1 MYVQATSLIQKG
13 FWSGFISSQ
22 GPLILKKLAIAFAFL
37 ISLLVLAVG
46 GLYLKG
52 GSAEVLLWAVKIFLR
67 QEHEPN
73 REVTW
78 AIPKTTGDAVQTHSG
93 AKPPNVILIVADDLG
108 YNDISLNGGGVANGS
123 VPTPH
128 INSLAQQGANFDTSY
143 SGNATCAPSRAAIM
157 TGRYP
162 TRFGFEFTPTPKQ
175 FMKVIGHYKGDHQLY
190 DAIYHKEREKDLIP
204 YETMGLPQSEIT
216 LAKLLKGNGYRTLH
230 VGKWHLGDATEFR
243 SYQHGFDQSLSF
255 PHASS
260 LYLPENDP
268 NVVNSQQSFD
278 IIDRFQWA
286 AGSFGMRFND
296 GELFKPKRYVT
307 DYLTDEAAKAIEANR
322 NHPFFLYLAY
332 TAPHTPLQATKEDYA
347 ALSHIED
354 HTLRVYAAMVRNL
367 DRNIGRVLQT
377 LKDKGLDDNTI
388 VIFTSDNGG
397 AHYVGLEGLNSPY
410 RGWKATF
417 FEGGIRVPLFMRWP
431 AAIPKGVKP
440 QLAVNH
446 MDIFST
452 VAAAT
457 GAKLPSDRPIDGINL
472 LPQIGK
478 PADKG
483 PARSLFWRT
492 DTYRVIRKGDWK
504 LQVTQNPKKDWLY
517 NMAIDPTEKN
527 NLASKEP
534 ERVAALKKELEA
546 FNATQVKPSWPS
558 MAEAAIAI
566 DKNLRQKMTPTDE
579 YVYYGN

>member
-1 MYVQATSLIQKG
+1 M
-13 FWSGFISSQ
+13 
-22 GPLILKKLAIAFAFL
+22 LKKIAIALGLLLSA
-37 ISLLVLAVG
+37 LVLAIG
-46 GLYLKG
+46 GLYAKG
-52 GSAEVLLWAVKIFLR
+52 GSAEVLLWVVKIFIR
-67 QEHEPN
+67 QEHAPN

-78 AIPKTTGDAVQTHSG
+78 AVPPAPNSQANTDR
-93 AKPPNVILIVADDLG
+93 KPPNIILIVADDLG
-108 YNDISLNGGGVANGS
+108 YNDITLNGGGLANGT

-128 INSLAQQGANFDTSY
+128 INSLAREGANFETSY
-143 SGNATCAPSRAAIM
+143 SGNATCAPSRAANM

-175 FMKVIGHYKGDHQLY
+175 FMNVIGHYKGPNQLY
-190 DAIYHKEREKDLIP
+190 DAIYHAEREKDLIP
-204 YETMGLPQSEIT
+204 YETMGLPRSEIT
-216 LAKLLKGNGYRTLH
+216 LAKILKGEGYRTLH
-230 VGKWHLGDATEFR
+230 VGKWHLGDAPEFR
-243 SYQHGFDQSLSF
+243 SHVHGFDEALSF
-255 PHASS
+255 QHASS

-268 NVVNSQQSFD
+268 NVVNAQQSFD

-286 AGSFGMRFND
+286 AGSFGMHFNG
-296 GELFKPKRYVT
+296 GESFKPKRYVT
-307 DYLTDEAAKAIEANR
+307 DYLTDEAEKAIEANR
-322 NHPFFLYLAY
+322 KQPFFLYLAY

-377 LKDKGLDDNTI
+377 LRDKGLDDNTL

-397 AHYVGLEGLNSPY
+397 AHYVGLEGLNKPY

-417 FEGGIRVPLFMRWP
+417 FEGGIRVPLFMKWP
-431 AAIPKGVKP
+431 AAIPQGIKP
-440 QLAVNH
+440 QLPVNH
-446 MDIFST
+446 MDIFTT

-472 LPQIGK
+472 LPQLRK

-483 PARSLFWRT
+483 PERTLFWRT

-504 LQVTQNPKKDWLY
+504 LQVAQNPRKDWLF
-517 NMAIDPTEKN
+517 NLATDPTEKN
-527 NLASKEP
+527 NLAATAP
-534 ERVAALKKELEA
+534 EKLASMKKELEA

-566 DKNLRQKMTPTDE
+566 DKSLREKMVPGDE

>member
-1 MYVQATSLIQKG
+1 M
-13 FWSGFISSQ
+13 
-22 GPLILKKLAIAFAFL
+22 KKFAIALVFTL
-37 ISLLVLAVG
+37 GTCLLVVG
-46 GLYLKG
+46 GVYLKG
-52 GSAEVLLWAVKIFLR
+52 GSAEVLLWVVKIFLR
-67 QEHEPN
+67 QEHAPT

-78 AIPKTTGDAVQTHSG
+78 ATPPASESVALARTGRQ
-93 AKPPNVILIVADDLG
+93 PPNVILIVADDLG
-108 YNDISLNGGGVANGS
+108 FNDITLNGGGLANGS

-128 INSLAQQGANFDTSY
+128 INSLAQQGANFETSY

-162 TRFGFEFTPTPKQ
+162 TRFGFEFTPTPKE
-175 FMKVIGHYKGDHQLY
+175 FMKVIGHYKGPNQLY
-190 DAIYHKEREKDLIP
+190 DAIYHAEREKDLIP
-204 YETMGLPQSEIT
+204 YETMGLPRTEIT
-216 LAKLLKGNGYRTLH
+216 LAKLLKGQGYRTLH
-230 VGKWHLGDATEFR
+230 VGKWHLGDAPEFR
-243 SYQHGFDQSLSF
+243 SHVHGFDEALSF

-260 LYLPENDP
+260 LYLTENDP

-286 AGSFGMRFND
+286 AGSFGIRFNG

-307 DYLTDEAAKAIEANR
+307 DYLTDEAEKAIEANR
-322 NHPFFLYLAY
+322 NKPFFLYLAY
-332 TAPHTPLQATKEDYA
+332 TAPHTPLQATKDDYE
-347 ALSHIED
+347 ALAHIED

-367 DRNIGRVLQT
+367 DRNIGRVLKS

-397 AHYVGLEGLNSPY
+397 AHYVGLDGLNSPY

-431 AAIPKGVKP
+431 AVIPQGVKP
-440 QLAVNH
+440 QLPVNH
-446 MDIFST
+446 MDIFTT
-452 VAAAT
+452 VAAAA
-457 GAKLPSDRPIDGINL
+457 GAKLPADRVMDGINL
-472 LPQIGK
+472 LPQIAK
-478 PADKG
+478 PTDKG
-483 PARSLFWRT
+483 PDRPLFWRT

-517 NMAIDPTEKN
+517 NLAVDPTEKN
-527 NLASKEP
+527 NLALKEP

-566 DKNLRQKMTPTDE
+566 DKNLRQTMVPSDE

>member
-1 MYVQATSLIQKG
+1 M
-13 FWSGFISSQ
+13 
-22 GPLILKKLAIAFAFL
+22 KKIAIFL
-37 ISLLVLAVG
+37 GLLVSSLALAVG
-46 GLYLKG
+46 GLYAKG
-52 GSAEVLLWAVKIFLR
+52 GSAEVLLWVVKIFVR

-78 AIPKTTGDAVQTHSG
+78 AVPSDNGANKWSTSG
-93 AKPPNVILIVADDLG
+93 TRPPNIILIVADDLG
-108 YNDISLNGGGVANGS
+108 YNDITLNGGGLAKGT
-123 VPTPH
+123 VPTPF
-128 INSLAQQGANFDTSY
+128 INSLAQQGANFETSY

-162 TRFGFEFTPTPKQ
+162 TRFGFEFTPTPKE
-175 FMKVIGHYKGDHQLY
+175 FMKVIGHYKGPNQLY
-190 DAIYHKEREKDLIP
+190 DAIYHAEREKDLIP
-204 YETMGLPQSEIT
+204 YETMGLPRSEIT
-216 LAKLLKGNGYRTLH
+216 MAKMLQGQGYRTLH
-230 VGKWHLGDATEFR
+230 VGKWHLGDAPEFR
-243 SYQHGFDQSLSF
+243 SHVHGFDEALSF
-255 PHASS
+255 QHASS

-268 NVVNSQQSFD
+268 NVVNAQQSFD

-286 AGSFGMRFND
+286 AGSFGIRFN
-296 GELFKPKRYVT
+296 GSEPFKPKRYVT
-307 DYLTDEAAKAIEANR
+307 DYLTDEAEKAIEANR
-322 NHPFFLYLAY
+322 KQPFFLYLAY
-332 TAPHTPLQATKEDYA
+332 TAPHTPLQATQEDYA

-377 LKDKGLDDNTI
+377 LKDKGLDDNTL

-397 AHYVGLEGLNSPY
+397 AHYVGLDGLNKPY

-431 AAIPKGVKP
+431 AGIPKGVKP
-440 QLAVNH
+440 QLPVNH
-446 MDIFST
+446 MDIFTT
-452 VAAAT
+452 VAAVT
-457 GAKLPSDRPIDGINL
+457 GAKVPADRPIDGINL
-472 LPQIGK
+472 LPQISK

-483 PARSLFWRT
+483 PGRTLFWRT

-517 NMAIDPTEKN
+517 DLAVDPTEQN
-527 NLASKEP
+527 NLAAKEP
-534 ERVAALKKELEA
+534 ERVANMKKELEA

-566 DKNLRQKMTPTDE
+566 DKNLRQTMVPSDE

>member
-1 MYVQATSLIQKG
+1 M
-13 FWSGFISSQ
+13 
-22 GPLILKKLAIAFAFL
+22 LKKIA
-37 ISLLVLAVG
+37 ISLGFVLAALVLAVG
-46 GLYLKG
+46 GLYAKG
-52 GSAEVLLWAVKIFLR
+52 GSAEVLLWVVKIFLR
-67 QEHEPN
+67 QEHAPN
-73 REVTW
+73 REVNW
-78 AIPKTTGDAVQTHSG
+78 AIPTNLPAGAETKSG

-108 YNDISLNGGGVANGS
+108 YNDITLNGGGLAGGT
-123 VPTPH
+123 VPTPN
-128 INSLAQQGANFDTSY
+128 INSLAQQGANFETSY

-175 FMKVIGHYKGDHQLY
+175 FMKVIGHYKGPNQLY
-190 DAIYHKEREKDLIP
+190 DAIYHAEREKDLIP
-204 YETMGLPQSEIT
+204 YETMGLPRTEIT
-216 LAKLLKGNGYRTLH
+216 MAKMLKGQGYRTLH
-230 VGKWHLGDATEFR
+230 VGKWHLGDAPEFR
-243 SYQHGFDQSLSF
+243 SHVHGFDEALSF
-255 PHASS
+255 QHASS

-268 NVVNSQQSFD
+268 NVVNSQQEFD

-286 AGSFGMRFND
+286 AGSFGMHFNG
-296 GELFKPKRYVT
+296 GEAFKPKRYVT
-307 DYLTDEAAKAIEANR
+307 DYLTDEAEKAIEANR
-322 NHPFFLYLAY
+322 KQPFFLYLAY

-377 LKDKGLDDNTI
+377 LRDKGLDDNTL

-397 AHYVGLEGLNSPY
+397 AHYVGLDGLNKPY

-417 FEGGIRVPLFMRWP
+417 FEGGIRVPLFMKWP

-440 QLAVNH
+440 QLPVNH
-446 MDIFST
+446 MDIFTT
-452 VAAAT
+452 VAAVT
-457 GAKLPSDRPIDGINL
+457 GAKLPADRPIDGINL
-472 LPQIGK
+472 LPQLSK

-483 PARSLFWRT
+483 PERPLFWRT

-504 LQVTQNPKKDWLY
+504 LQVAQNPRKDWLF
-517 NMAIDPTEKN
+517 NMALDPTEQN
-527 NLASKEP
+527 NLAAKEP
-534 ERVAALKKELEA
+534 DRVASMKKELEA

-566 DKNLRQKMTPTDE
+566 DKNLREQMLPSDE

>member
-1 MYVQATSLIQKG
+1 M
-13 FWSGFISSQ
+13 
-22 GPLILKKLAIAFAFL
+22 LKKLGIFL
-37 ISLLVLAVG
+37 GLVLAALVLAVG
-46 GLYLKG
+46 GLYAKG
-52 GSAEVLLWAVKIFLR
+52 GSAEVLLWVVKLFIR
-67 QEHEPN
+67 QEHAPN

-78 AIPKTTGDAVQTHSG
+78 AVPNASEAPSQISEGRN
-93 AKPPNVILIVADDLG
+93 PPNIILIVADDLG
-108 YNDISLNGGGVANGS
+108 YNDITLNGGGLAKGT

-128 INSLAQQGANFDTSY
+128 INSLAQQGANFETSY
-143 SGNATCAPSRAAIM
+143 SGNATCAPSRAAMM

-175 FMKVIGHYKGDHQLY
+175 FMKVIGHYKGPNQLY
-190 DAIYHKEREKDLIP
+190 DAIYHAEREKDLIP
-204 YETMGLPQSEIT
+204 YETMGLPRSEIT
-216 LAKLLKGNGYRTLH
+216 MAKMLKGQGYRTLH
-230 VGKWHLGDATEFR
+230 VGKWHLGDAPEFR
-243 SYQHGFDQSLSF
+243 SHVHGFDEALSF
-255 PHASS
+255 QHGSS
-260 LYLPENDP
+260 LFLPENDP
-268 NVVNSQQSFD
+268 NVVNAQQSFD
-278 IIDRFQWA
+278 IIDKFQWA
-286 AGSFGMRFND
+286 AGSFGMHFNG
-296 GELFKPKRYVT
+296 GEPFKPKRYVT
-307 DYLTDEAAKAIEANR
+307 DYLTDEAEKAIEANR
-322 NHPFFLYLAY
+322 KQPFFLYLAY

-377 LKDKGLDDNTI
+377 LKDKGLDDNTL

-397 AHYVGLEGLNSPY
+397 AHYVGLDGLNKPY

-417 FEGGIRVPLFMRWP
+417 FEGGIRVPMFMKWP
-431 AAIPKGVKP
+431 AGIPKGVKP
-440 QLAVNH
+440 QMVVNH

-457 GAKLPSDRPIDGINL
+457 GAKLPSDRPIDGVNL
-472 LPQIGK
+472 LPQLSK

-483 PARSLFWRT
+483 PERALFWRT

-504 LQVTQNPKKDWLY
+504 LQVAQNPRKDWLF
-517 NMAIDPTEKN
+517 NMATDPTEKI
-527 NLASKEP
+527 NLADKEP
-534 ERVAALKKELEA
+534 ERLASMKKELEA

-566 DKNLRQKMTPTDE
+566 DKNLREKMVPGDE

>member
-1 MYVQATSLIQKG
+1 M
-13 FWSGFISSQ
+13 
-22 GPLILKKLAIAFAFL
+22 LKKIVVVFGLL
-37 ISLLVLAVG
+37 ISAFVLVVG
-46 GLYLKG
+46 GLYAKG
-52 GSAEVLLWAVKIFLR
+52 GQAEVLLWVVKIFLR
-67 QEHEPN
+67 VEHEPN

-78 AIPKTTGDAVQTHSG
+78 AMQTGKAASPEASQVS
-93 AKPPNVILIVADDLG
+93 KPPNVILIVADDLG
-108 YNDISLNGGGVANGS
+108 YNDISLNGGGLAKGT
-123 VPTPH
+123 VPTPF
-128 INSLAQQGANFDTSY
+128 INSLAQQGANFETSY
-143 SGNATCAPSRAAIM
+143 SGNATCAPSRAAMM

-175 FMKVIGHYKGDHQLY
+175 FMKVIGHYKGPNQVH
-190 DAIYHKEREKDLIP
+190 DAIYHADREKDLIP
-204 YETMGLPQSEIT
+204 YETMGLPRSEIT
-216 LAKLLKGNGYRTLH
+216 MAKLLKGQGYRTLH
-230 VGKWHLGDATEFR
+230 VGKWHLGDAPEFR
-243 SYQHGFDQSLSF
+243 AHEHGFDESLSF

-260 LYLPENDP
+260 LYLPEKDP

-286 AGSFGMRFND
+286 AGSYGMRFNKS
-296 GELFKPKRYVT
+296 ELFKPKRYVT
-307 DYLTDEAAKAIEANR
+307 DYLTDEAEKAIEANR
-322 NHPFFLYLAY
+322 HQPFFLYLAY

-397 AHYVGLEGLNSPY
+397 AHYVGLDGLNSPY

-417 FEGGIRVPLFMRWP
+417 FEGGIRVPMFMRWP
-431 AAIPKGVKP
+431 AGIPKGVKP
-440 QLAVNH
+440 QLPVNH
-446 MDIFST
+446 MDIFTT

-457 GAKLPSDRPIDGINL
+457 GAKLPTDRPMDGINL
-472 LPQIGK
+472 LPQIAK

-483 PARSLFWRT
+483 PDRSLFWRT

-504 LQVTQNPKKDWLY
+504 LQVTQNPRKDWLY
-517 NMAIDPTEKN
+517 HLATDPTEKV
-527 NLASKEP
+527 NLATQEP
-534 ERVAALKKELEA
+534 ARVASMKQELEA

-558 MAEAAIAI
+558 MAEAAISI
-566 DKNLRQKMTPTDE
+566 DKNLRQKSLPTDE
-579 YVYYGN
+579 YIYYGN

>member
-1 MYVQATSLIQKG
+1 M
-13 FWSGFISSQ
+13 
-22 GPLILKKLAIAFAFL
+22 KKFAIALVFTLGTF
-37 ISLLVLAVG
+37 LLVVG
-46 GLYLKG
+46 GVYLKG
-52 GSAEVLLWAVKIFLR
+52 GSAEVLLWVVKIFLR
-67 QEHEPN
+67 QEHAPT

-78 AIPKTTGDAVQTHSG
+78 ATPPASEPVALARTGRQ
-93 AKPPNVILIVADDLG
+93 PPNVILIVADDLG
-108 YNDISLNGGGVANGS
+108 FNDITLNGGGLAKGS

-128 INSLAQQGANFDTSY
+128 INSLAQQGANFETSY

-162 TRFGFEFTPTPKQ
+162 TRFGFEFTPTPKE
-175 FMKVIGHYKGDHQLY
+175 FMKVIGHYKGPNQLF
-190 DAIYHKEREKDLIP
+190 DAIYHAEREKDLIP
-204 YETMGLPQSEIT
+204 YETMGLPRTEIT
-216 LAKLLKGNGYRTLH
+216 LAKLLKGQGYRTLH
-230 VGKWHLGDATEFR
+230 VGKWHLGDAPEFR
-243 SYQHGFDQSLSF
+243 SHVHGFDEALSF

-260 LYLPENDP
+260 LYLTENDP

-286 AGSFGMRFND
+286 AGSFGIRFNG

-307 DYLTDEAAKAIEANR
+307 DYLTDEAEKAIEANR
-322 NHPFFLYLAY
+322 NKPFFLYLAY
-332 TAPHTPLQATKEDYA
+332 TVPHTPLQATKDDYE
-347 ALSHIED
+347 ALAHIED

-367 DRNIGRVLQT
+367 DRNIGRVLKS

-397 AHYVGLEGLNSPY
+397 AHYVGLDGLNSPY

-431 AAIPKGVKP
+431 AVIPQGVKP
-440 QLAVNH
+440 QLPVNH
-446 MDIFST
+446 MDIFTT
-452 VAAAT
+452 VAAAV
-457 GAKLPSDRPIDGINL
+457 GAKLPADRVMDGINL
-472 LPQIGK
+472 LPQIAK
-478 PADKG
+478 PTDKG
-483 PARSLFWRT
+483 PDRPLFWRT

-517 NMAIDPTEKN
+517 NLAADPTEKN
-527 NLASKEP
+527 NLALKEP

-566 DKNLRQKMTPTDE
+566 DKNLRQTMVPSDE

>member
-1 MYVQATSLIQKG
+1 M
-13 FWSGFISSQ
+13 
-22 GPLILKKLAIAFAFL
+22 LKKLGIFL
-37 ISLLVLAVG
+37 GLVLAALVLAVG
-46 GLYLKG
+46 GLYAKG
-52 GSAEVLLWAVKIFLR
+52 GSAEVLLWVVKLFIR
-67 QEHEPN
+67 QEHAPN

-78 AIPKTTGDAVQTHSG
+78 AVPNAPDPTSQSIQGR
-93 AKPPNVILIVADDLG
+93 KPPNIILIVADDLG
-108 YNDISLNGGGVANGS
+108 YNDITLNGGGLAKGT

-128 INSLAQQGANFDTSY
+128 INSLAQQGANFETSY
-143 SGNATCAPSRAAIM
+143 SGNATCAPSRAAMM

-175 FMKVIGHYKGDHQLY
+175 FMKVIGHYKGPNQLY
-190 DAIYHKEREKDLIP
+190 DAIYHAEREKDLIP
-204 YETMGLPQSEIT
+204 YETMGLPRSEIT
-216 LAKLLKGNGYRTLH
+216 MAKMLKGQGYRTLH
-230 VGKWHLGDATEFR
+230 VGKWHLGDAPEFR
-243 SYQHGFDQSLSF
+243 SHVHGFDEALSF
-255 PHASS
+255 QHGSS

-268 NVVNSQQSFD
+268 NVVNAQQSFD
-278 IIDRFQWA
+278 IIDKFQWA
-286 AGSFGMRFND
+286 AGSFGMHFNG
-296 GELFKPKRYVT
+296 GEPFKPKRYVT
-307 DYLTDEAAKAIEANR
+307 DYLTDEAEKAIEANR
-322 NHPFFLYLAY
+322 KQPFFLYLAY

-367 DRNIGRVLQT
+367 DRNIGRVLQS
-377 LKDKGLDDNTI
+377 LRDKGLDDNTL

-397 AHYVGLEGLNSPY
+397 AHYVGLDGLNKPY

-417 FEGGIRVPLFMRWP
+417 FEGGIRVPLLMKWP
-431 AAIPKGVKP
+431 AGIPQGVKP
-440 QLAVNH
+440 QMVVNH

-457 GAKLPSDRPIDGINL
+457 GAKLPSDRPIDGVNL
-472 LPQIGK
+472 LPQLSK

-483 PARSLFWRT
+483 PERALFWRT

-504 LQVTQNPKKDWLY
+504 LQVAQNPRKDWLF
-517 NMAIDPTEKN
+517 NMATDPTEKI
-527 NLASKEP
+527 NLADKEP
-534 ERVAALKKELEA
+534 ERLASMKKELEA

-566 DKNLRQKMTPTDE
+566 DKNLREKMVPGDE

>member
-1 MYVQATSLIQKG
+1 M
-13 FWSGFISSQ
+13 
-22 GPLILKKLAIAFAFL
+22 LKKVGIFLGLVLAA
-37 ISLLVLAVG
+37 LVLAVG
-46 GLYLKG
+46 GLYAKG
-52 GSAEVLLWAVKIFLR
+52 GSAEVLLWAVKIFVR
-67 QEHEPN
+67 QEHAPN

-78 AIPKTTGDAVQTHSG
+78 AVPNAPVANPQGSSER
-93 AKPPNVILIVADDLG
+93 KPPNVILIVADDLG
-108 YNDISLNGGGVANGS
+108 YNDITLNGGGMANGT

-128 INSLAQQGANFDTSY
+128 INSLAQQGANFESSY

-162 TRFGFEFTPTPKQ
+162 TRFGFEFTPTPKD
-175 FMKVIGHYKGDHQLY
+175 FMKVIGHYKGPNQLY
-190 DAIYHKEREKDLIP
+190 DSIYHAEREKDLIP
-204 YETMGLPQSEIT
+204 YETMGLPRSEIT
-216 LAKLLKGNGYRTLH
+216 LAKLLKGQGYRTLH
-230 VGKWHLGDATEFR
+230 VGKWHLGDAPEFR
-243 SYQHGFDQSLSF
+243 SHVHGFDEALSF
-255 PHASS
+255 QHASS

-268 NVVNSQQSFD
+268 NVVNSKQSFD
-278 IIDRFQWA
+278 IIDKFQWA
-286 AGSFGMRFND
+286 AGSFGMHFNG
-296 GELFKPKRYVT
+296 GEAFKPKRYVT
-307 DYLTDEAAKAIEANR
+307 DYLTDEAEKAIEANR
-322 NHPFFLYLAY
+322 HQPFFLYLAY

-377 LKDKGLDDNTI
+377 LRDKGLDDNTL

-397 AHYVGLEGLNSPY
+397 AHYVGLQDLNKPY

-440 QLAVNH
+440 QLTVNH
-446 MDIFST
+446 MDIFAT
-452 VAAAT
+452 VAGAT
-457 GAKLPSDRPIDGINL
+457 GAKLPTDRPMDGINL
-472 LPQIGK
+472 LPQLRK

-483 PARSLFWRT
+483 PERTLFWRT
-492 DTYRVIRKGDWK
+492 DTYQVIRKGDWK
-504 LQVTQNPKKDWLY
+504 LQVAQNPRKDWLF
-517 NMAIDPTEKN
+517 NLAIDPTEKN
-527 NLASKEP
+527 NLAAKEP
-534 ERVAALKKELEA
+534 EKLVSMKKELEA

-566 DKNLRQKMTPTDE
+566 DKNLRQKMLPGDE

>member
-1 MYVQATSLIQKG
+1 M
-13 FWSGFISSQ
+13 
-22 GPLILKKLAIAFAFL
+22 LKKIAIVCGVI
-37 ISLLVLAVG
+37 ISALVLAVG
-46 GLYLKG
+46 GLYAKG
-52 GSAEVLLWAVKIFLR
+52 GSAEVLLWVVKIFLR
-67 QEHEPN
+67 QEHAPN

-78 AIPKTTGDAVQTHSG
+78 TVPAALDAATANLQTRSG
-93 AKPPNVILIVADDLG
+93 HKPPNIILIVADDLG
-108 YNDISLNGGGVANGS
+108 YNDITLNGGGLANGT
-123 VPTPH
+123 VPTPN
-128 INSLAQQGANFDTSY
+128 INSLAQQGANFETSY

-175 FMKVIGHYKGDHQLY
+175 IMNVIGHYKGPNQLY
-190 DAIYHKEREKDLIP
+190 DAIYHAEREKDLIP
-204 YETMGLPQSEIT
+204 YETMGLPRSEIT
-216 LAKLLKGNGYRTLH
+216 LAKMLKGEGYRTLH
-230 VGKWHLGDATEFR
+230 VGKWHLGDAPEFR
-243 SYQHGFDQSLSF
+243 SHVHGFDEALSF
-255 PHASS
+255 QHASS

-268 NVVNSQQSFD
+268 NVVNAQQSFD

-286 AGSFGMRFND
+286 AGSFGMHFNG
-296 GELFKPKRYVT
+296 GEPFKPKRYVT
-307 DYLTDEAAKAIEANR
+307 DYLTDEAEKAIEANR
-322 NHPFFLYLAY
+322 KHPFFLYLAY

-377 LKDKGLDDNTI
+377 LRDKGLDDNTL

-397 AHYVGLEGLNSPY
+397 AHYVGLEGLNKPY

-417 FEGGIRVPLFMRWP
+417 FEGGIRVPLFMKWP
-431 AAIPKGVKP
+431 AAIPQGVKP
-440 QLAVNH
+440 QLPVNH
-446 MDIFST
+446 MDIFTT

-457 GAKLPSDRPIDGINL
+457 GAKLPSDRPIYGINL
-472 LPQIGK
+472 LPQLRK

-483 PARSLFWRT
+483 PERTLFWRT

-504 LQVTQNPKKDWLY
+504 LQVAQNPRKDWLF
-517 NMAIDPTEKN
+517 NLATDPTEKN
-527 NLASKEP
+527 NLAATAP
-534 ERVAALKKELEA
+534 EKLASMKKELEA

-566 DKNLRQKMTPTDE
+566 DKSLREKMVPGDE

>member
-1 MYVQATSLIQKG
+1 M
-13 FWSGFISSQ
+13 
-22 GPLILKKLAIAFAFL
+22 KKFAIALVFTLGTF
-37 ISLLVLAVG
+37 LLVVG
-46 GLYLKG
+46 GVYLKG
-52 GSAEVLLWAVKIFLR
+52 GSAEVLLWVVKIFLR
-67 QEHEPN
+67 QEHAPT

-78 AIPKTTGDAVQTHSG
+78 ATPPASEPVALARTGRQ
-93 AKPPNVILIVADDLG
+93 PPNVILIVADDLG
-108 YNDISLNGGGVANGS
+108 FNDITLNGGGLAKGS

-128 INSLAQQGANFDTSY
+128 INSLAQQGANFETSY

-162 TRFGFEFTPTPKQ
+162 TRFGFEFTPTPKE
-175 FMKVIGHYKGDHQLY
+175 FMKVIGHYKGPNQLY
-190 DAIYHKEREKDLIP
+190 DAIYHAEREKDLIP
-204 YETMGLPQSEIT
+204 YETMGLPRTEIT
-216 LAKLLKGNGYRTLH
+216 LAKLLKGQGYRTLH
-230 VGKWHLGDATEFR
+230 VGKWHLGDAPEFR
-243 SYQHGFDQSLSF
+243 SHVHGFDEALSF

-260 LYLPENDP
+260 LYLTENDP

-286 AGSFGMRFND
+286 AGSFGIRFNG

-307 DYLTDEAAKAIEANR
+307 DYLTDEAEKAIEANR
-322 NHPFFLYLAY
+322 NKPFFLYLAY
-332 TAPHTPLQATKEDYA
+332 TAPHTPLQATKDDYE
-347 ALSHIED
+347 ALAHIED

-367 DRNIGRVLQT
+367 DRNIGRVLKS

-397 AHYVGLEGLNSPY
+397 AHYVGLDGLNSPY

-431 AAIPKGVKP
+431 AVIPQGVKP
-440 QLAVNH
+440 QLPVNH
-446 MDIFST
+446 MDIFTT
-452 VAAAT
+452 VAAAA
-457 GAKLPSDRPIDGINL
+457 GAKLPADRVMDGINL
-472 LPQIGK
+472 LPQIAK
-478 PADKG
+478 PTDKG
-483 PARSLFWRT
+483 PDRPLFWRT

-517 NMAIDPTEKN
+517 NLAADPTEKN
-527 NLASKEP
+527 NLALKEP

-566 DKNLRQKMTPTDE
+566 DKNLRQTMVPSDE